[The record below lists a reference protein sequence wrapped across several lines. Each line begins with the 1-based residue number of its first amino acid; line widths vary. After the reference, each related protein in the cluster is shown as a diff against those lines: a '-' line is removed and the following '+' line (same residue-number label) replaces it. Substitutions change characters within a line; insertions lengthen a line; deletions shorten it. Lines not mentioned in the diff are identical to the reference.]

1 MKQKLTYLLLDTAF
15 VGIIL
20 VLSFYIEV
28 PKIHPTILFLMGTLA
43 ANRIGRTI
51 AFNAVGEPFRGPF
64 TKVVRHSSGAGDTV
78 EPAAKHGPHRAIGEL
93 VSCPICAGTWGGL
106 ALLSSYLLREPFGT
120 LLILTLGVAG
130 GAEVI
135 NWLIEH
141 LQWSSYKV
149 REETGYWNRENKKY
163 LRYSERNGEPVRVRV
178 EK

>member
-1 MKQKLTYLLLDTAF
+1 VKQRLTYLLLDITF

-28 PKIHPTILFLMGTLA
+28 PKIHPSVLFLMGTLA

-51 AFNAVGEPFRGPF
+51 AYNAVGEPIRGPF

-78 EPAAKHGPHRAIGEL
+78 KPVAKHGSHRAIGEL
-93 VSCPICAGTWGGL
+93 VSCPICAGTWGSL
-106 ALLSSYLLREPFGT
+106 VLLSSYLLWGPFGT
-120 LLILTLGVAG
+120 LLILVLGVAG
-130 GAEVI
+130 GAEII

-141 LQWSSYKV
+141 LEWSSHKA
-149 REETGYWNRENKKY
+149 REETGYWNRENRKH
-163 LRYSERNGEPVRVRV
+163 LRYSERNGDKVRI